1 MWGKFQKQN
10 VLTIWVKG
18 TTVSVLKTY
27 IPCMGEKLVLEN
39 FTNGLSTFER
49 VLFFSFLR
57 ITLTMMPS
65 TVKEREEKE
74 SNIKQI
80 Y

>member
-1 MWGKFQKQN
+1 
-10 VLTIWVKG
+10 
-18 TTVSVLKTY
+18 
-27 IPCMGEKLVLEN
+27 MGEKLVLEN
-39 FTNGLSTFER
+39 FTNGPSTFER

-57 ITLTMMPS
+57 ITLTMMPC